1 MKKLIMT
8 LLLAALVVSMAGY
21 ALAASVTVH
30 ITGHCNVRSG
40 PTLYDDVLGTAN
52 EGTTLKGTGNSRKD
66 DRGVVWY
73 QVSYHGEKGG
83 VSSKYAYTT
92 GSGGGGGGGSSTR
105 YVIGDSGK
113 SNVHTGPGLSYKV
126 IGVLRVDDSAKY
138 LEETSV
144 DGRGVVWYKI
154 SWKGQKAWVSS
165 RYTRLGRKGGG
176 GGKVTGDTVVAEY
189 GDTNVRTG
197 PGLKYSSFDIMYEG
211 DEADYLGK
219 SSTDSRGVVWY
230 KISWYDDVGWVSSKY
245 TELY

>member
-1 MKKLIMT
+1 M
-8 LLLAALVVSMAGY
+8 ALEPETALDTVRQCHTIPCAGTQTSPPAGGFSRLPEFARRSPVSDFGIACG
-21 ALAASVTVH
+21 
-30 ITGHCNVRSG
+30 GFPGQGRQG
-40 PTLYDDVLGTAN
+40 GTW
-52 EGTTLKGTGNSRKD
+52 GKC
-66 DRGVVWY
+66 RGD
-73 QVSYHGEKGG
+73 
-83 VSSKYAYTT
+83 T
-92 GSGGGGGGGSSTR
+92 
-105 YVIGDSGK
+105 GK

-144 DGRGVVWYKI
+144 DNRGVVWYKI

-176 GGKVTGDTVVAEY
+176 GKVTGDTVVAEY

-197 PGLKYSSFDIMYEG
+197 PGLKYRSFDIMYEG